1 MKTLDYSNLAVFGS
15 IGSIVLLAGVAVL
28 MKWISSQVSTRKNA
42 DSLTPADLKVLET
55 SAERM
60 IEEIKETAAV
70 ACRDLDDRCEDL
82 RKLILLADQKVSL
95 WAQLTSDSQQPKPI
109 ERRPQ
114 AVELDSQSRVY
125 QLADSGM
132 SSADIAR
139 EIEIPIGEV
148 TLMLSLRSTA
158 RV

>member
-1 MKTLDYSNLAVFGS
+1 MKSLDYSNLAVFGS
-15 IGSIVLLAGVAVL
+15 IGSVVLLAGVAVL
-28 MKWISSQVSTRKNA
+28 MKWIASQVSTRKNA
-42 DSLTPADLKVLET
+42 DSLTPDDLRVLET

-60 IEEIKETAAV
+60 IEEIKETASI

-82 RKLILLADQKVSL
+82 RKLILMADQKISL
-95 WAQLTSDSQQPKPI
+95 WAQLTQETQQPQTTEAPASPAETDI
-109 ERRPQ
+109 
-114 AVELDSQSRVY
+114 QSRVY

-132 SSADIAR
+132 PSADIAR
-139 EIEIPIGEV
+139 ETELPVGEV